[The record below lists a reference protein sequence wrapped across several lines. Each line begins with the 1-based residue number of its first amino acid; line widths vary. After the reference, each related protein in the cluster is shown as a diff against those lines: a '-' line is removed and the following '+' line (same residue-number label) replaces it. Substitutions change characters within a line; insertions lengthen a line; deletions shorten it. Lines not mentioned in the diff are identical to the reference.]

1 MIEALAQGQ
10 NLPEA
15 YHKALL
21 ALWELGEVT
30 ECPDYNQK
38 QRELSMTFQV
48 MKPLSEPL
56 ISRLFIGGPE
66 DLEQYRQEMLE
77 GILDFRIGH
86 GWDYTYHARI
96 VEQLPFIKAELRRNP
111 YTRRA
116 VIDVRDWRE
125 DTIPG
130 HDPACLQHI
139 QFFVRNNILH
149 MKVLMR
155 SNDATEATYMN
166 AFAFI
171 QLGKHIADE
180 LGYAFGTYTHR
191 ANSFH
196 CYEKDFKLLEGY
208 VERIQKAD
216 KADAESLT
224 YEYKDY
230 WEDIMAESRPII
242 AEKVKTIRERMK

>member
-1 MIEALAQGQ
+1 MVEVLTQGK

-15 YHKALL
+15 YHKALM
-21 ALWELGEVT
+21 ALWVQGEIT

-48 MKPLSEPL
+48 LEPLSEPL

-96 VEQLPFIKAELRRNP
+96 AEQLPFILAELKRNP
-111 YTRRA
+111 FTRRA
-116 VIDVRDWRE
+116 VIDVRDWRQ
-125 DTIPG
+125 DTLPG

-139 QFFVRNNILH
+139 QFFVREDVLH

-166 AFAFI
+166 AFAFL
-171 QLGKHIADE
+171 QLGRQISDA
-180 LGYAFGTYTHR
+180 LGYRFGTYTHR

-196 CYEKDFKLLEGY
+196 CYEKDFQLLEGY
-208 VERIQKAD
+208 VERIKKAECFD
-216 KADAESLT
+216 DPSIT
-224 YEYKDY
+224 YEYTGY
-230 WEDIMAESRPII
+230 WDELMAESRPTI